1 MSAGTLTLTN
11 NSSAVGGTGTTF
23 TTELASGDF
32 VVVTVGGVP
41 YTLPIKTVNSNTS
54 LTLVSNFTG
63 PTQSGA
69 AWSAVPRV
77 ALNMVTAAL
86 VAQSAEALRGLN
98 YDKQNWQR
106 LLTENGEVTI
116 ILPDGSTF
124 TGPSWMHILSS
135 VLNKNNNL
143 SDLGDI
149 DTARNNLELG
159 KRTGAYF
166 GGVNLDRYSDV
177 STDPSGIVIARKYNA
192 AGTVMEFYHRVYSEV
207 RTDGIAYLT
216 LHLRGQNA
224 TNRYLS
230 FSEGGD
236 LDIPGLFKGGSF
248 EATSGPHTFKTAVT
262 SNMQT
267 TISAESGYAMLWRRN
282 HGVDKA
288 DEFIGI
294 RSNSDAVFRKSTGAT
309 TYIDASLWHT
319 ANTTVDA
326 SGFIK
331 KASPIVKIFRNGEF
345 EVNHESE
352 GCEVIRISEGEYQIT
367 GCMGLN
373 ADLAWGGIEG
383 GFELPRDRNGQPLL
397 WVDYSVSEDG
407 SLLIKTMHRTHDSA
421 PEFARNIKEGYSNG
435 DMIDIPADSFVSV
448 RVEMPI
454 NSKYNMWVAY
464 VEEQNKQAEEA
475 EQSAAEEAGDGADD
489 GEMPLYEEPLTIK
502 R

>member
-1 MSAGTLTLTN
+1 
-11 NSSAVGGTGTTF
+11 
-23 TTELASGDF
+23 
-32 VVVTVGGVP
+32 
-41 YTLPIKTVNSNTS
+41 
-54 LTLVSNFTG
+54 
-63 PTQSGA
+63 
-69 AWSAVPRV
+69 
-77 ALNMVTAAL
+77 
-86 VAQSAEALRGLN
+86 
-98 YDKQNWQR
+98 
-106 LLTENGEVTI
+106 
-116 ILPDGSTF
+116 
-124 TGPSWMHILSS
+124 
-135 VLNKNNNL
+135 
-143 SDLGDI
+143 
-149 DTARNNLELG
+149 
-159 KRTGAYF
+159 
-166 GGVNLDRYSDV
+166 VNLDRYSDV

-216 LHLRGQNA
+216 LHLRGKNA

-230 FSEGGD
+230 FSEGGN
-236 LDIPGLFKGGSF
+236 LDIPGLFKGSSF
-248 EATSGPHTFKTAVT
+248 EATSGASPFKTAIT
-262 SNMQT
+262 SNMQAA
-267 TISAESGYAMLWRRN
+267 ISAESGYAMLWRRN
-282 HGVDKA
+282 FDSTKA

-294 RSNSDAVFRKSTGAT
+294 RSNSDAIFRKSTGVAT
-309 TYIDASLWHT
+309 YVDASLWHT

-352 GCEVIRISEGEYQIT
+352 GCEVVRISEGEYQIT

-475 EQSAAEEAGDGADD
+475 EQSAAEEAGDGADN

>member
-1 MSAGTLTLTN
+1 MAEGTINLVN
-11 NSSAVGGTGTTF
+11 NSTALTGVGTDF
-23 TTELASGDF
+23 ASKVTPGDF
-32 VVVTVGGVP
+32 IYVEIATVP
-41 YTLPIKTVNSNTS
+41 YTLPVDIVNSDS
-54 LTLVSNFTG
+54 SITLLRKFSG
-63 PTQSGA
+63 PTTSDLVWVHIPRRAQN
-69 AWSAVPRV
+69 AVYS
-77 ALNMVTAAL
+77 AL
-86 VAQSAEALRGLN
+86 VDQVSQALLQALTN
-98 YDKQNWQR
+98 EDNWQK
-106 LLTENGEVTI
+106 LLTEDGEVTI
-116 ILPDGSTF
+116 TRPDGSTY
-124 TGPSWMHILSS
+124 TGPSWMYILGS

-230 FSEGGD
+230 FSEGGN
-236 LDIPGLFKGGSF
+236 LDIPGFFKGSSF
-248 EATSGPHTFKTAVT
+248 EATSGPHTFRTAVT

-267 TISAESGYAMLWRRN
+267 TVSAESGYAMLWRRN

-352 GCEVIRISEGEYQIT
+352 GCEVIRIGEGEYQIT

-475 EQSAAEEAGDGADD
+475 EQSAAEEACDGADD